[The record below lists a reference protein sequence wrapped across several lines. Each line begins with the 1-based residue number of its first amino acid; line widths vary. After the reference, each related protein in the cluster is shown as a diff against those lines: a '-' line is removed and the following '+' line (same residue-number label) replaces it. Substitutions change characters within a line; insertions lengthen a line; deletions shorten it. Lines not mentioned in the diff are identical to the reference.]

1 MQRVRLLT
9 LLLMCFAVTQVLTAQ
24 TSSRKMRVKF
34 SAPVEIPAPN
44 TDASV
49 MTLPAGTYIF
59 KLLRS
64 ESNRNIVQV
73 LNEREDKVYSTILAV
88 PDYRLNA
95 SSKTVMYFSERGGAG
110 SPSAIKSWFY
120 PGDNSGSRFVY
131 PKARAQAIA
140 AAENVPIPSF
150 SEAKPITQESI
161 AVPVQVQTPAK
172 QEVPY
177 VAANLQQTDVADK
190 AGTDGEPVQA
200 AALPKTASPI
210 YAYAVA
216 GLLLLGIAFV
226 LRRINT

>member
-1 MQRVRLLT
+1 MPFSSDQMIFGNRCSWRSKNSRRHHVRSVRLRKIFPFFYAWYPCGPHERRVYHMQRVRLVT
-9 LLLMCFAVTQVLTAQ
+9 ILLMCFAVTQVLTAQ

-64 ESNRNIVQV
+64 SSDRNIVQV

-95 SSKTVMYFSERGGAG
+95 SSKTVMYFSERGAGA
-110 SPSAIKSWFY
+110 PSAIKSWFY

-150 SEAKPITQESI
+150 SESKPITPESI
-161 AVPVQVQTPAK
+161 AVPVQVQT
-172 QEVPY
+172 
-177 VAANLQQTDVADK
+177 
-190 AGTDGEPVQA
+190 
-200 AALPKTASPI
+200 
-210 YAYAVA
+210 
-216 GLLLLGIAFV
+216 
-226 LRRINT
+226 

>member
-9 LLLMCFAVTQVLTAQ
+9 LLFMCFAVTQVLTAQ

-64 ESNRNIVQV
+64 SSDRNIVQV

-95 SSKTVMYFSERGGAG
+95 SSKTVMYFSERGAGA
-110 SPSAIKSWFY
+110 PSAIKSWFY

-150 SEAKPITQESI
+150 SEAKPITAEST

-200 AALPKTASPI
+200 ATNLPKTASPI

-216 GLLLLGIAFV
+216 GLLLLGLAFV